1 MVIFIHPLHLFHEG
15 WESTANLVG
24 KDDVLAFG
32 DLFRNR
38 TVRINGSED
47 GFICLLVKFSS
58 ETSNHRSE
66 EHTSELQ
73 SRFDLVCRLLLEKKK
88 TSYNCI
94 TEQPSAS
101 IRQGDNYSD

>member
-1 MVIFIHPLHLFHEG
+1 MVIFIHPIYLFHEG

-58 ETSNHRSE
+58 ETSNHSSKSIT
-66 EHTSELQ
+66 HSTNCLGGGTDWQLIYLAISIN
-73 SRFDLVCRLLLEKKK
+73 FCVVLL
-88 TSYNCI
+88 
-94 TEQPSAS
+94 
-101 IRQGDNYSD
+101 